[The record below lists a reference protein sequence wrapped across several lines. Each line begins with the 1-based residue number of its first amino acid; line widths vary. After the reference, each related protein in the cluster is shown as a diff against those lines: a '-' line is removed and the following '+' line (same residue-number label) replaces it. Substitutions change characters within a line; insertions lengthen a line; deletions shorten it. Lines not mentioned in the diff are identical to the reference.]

1 MNTMTMKLNQRP
13 FVQDPDAPLTLLA
26 HEFVAIKR
34 GQGTCL
40 QCLRGSVWVTL
51 ENDPLDMILKSG
63 DRVCIKVSG
72 SVVIEGLEQSQ
83 LLLTPTSSPTS
94 SISTFT
100 KLIGFCRSRWFSV
113 RGRADRVVSYKVV
126 SNPLHACLYRYFHR
140 TFHQQAVDAH
150 HTYYGSFRL

>member
-13 FVQDPDAPLTLLA
+13 FVQCTDAPLTLLA

-63 DRVCIKVSG
+63 DRVCIKVPG

-83 LLLTPTSSPTS
+83 LLLTPTSS
-94 SISTFT
+94 ISTFS
-100 KLIGFCRSRWFSV
+100 KLIGFCRSLWFNV
-113 RGRADRVVSYKVV
+113 LGRADRAVSCTVV